1 MLVKVMATTGILFLL
16 TIAVVCG
23 FCHVK
28 RREKT
33 LKELYQWLQDL
44 AVYLILVSAIL
55 QALPQESYQKYI
67 RFFSG
72 LVLIILLMT
81 PLLRLTDMEDS
92 FRSRVQEQ
100 NMEQES
106 ASFLE
111 EIREKQ
117 EEGKGEMTLET
128 EEKEQIEVEEIQIG
142 E

>member
-1 MLVKVMATTGILFLL
+1 M
-16 TIAVVCG
+16 
-23 FCHVK
+23 
-28 RREKT
+28 
-33 LKELYQWLQDL
+33 KELYQWLQDL

-67 RFFSG
+67 WFFSG

>member
-1 MLVKVMATTGILFLL
+1 M
-16 TIAVVCG
+16 
-23 FCHVK
+23 
-28 RREKT
+28 
-33 LKELYQWLQDL
+33 KELYQWLQDL

-55 QALPQESYQKYI
+55 QVLPQELYQKYI

>member
-1 MLVKVMATTGILFLL
+1 M
-16 TIAVVCG
+16 
-23 FCHVK
+23 
-28 RREKT
+28 
-33 LKELYQWLQDL
+33 KELYQWLQDL

-55 QALPQESYQKYI
+55 QALPHESYQKYI

>member
-1 MLVKVMATTGILFLL
+1 M
-16 TIAVVCG
+16 
-23 FCHVK
+23 
-28 RREKT
+28 
-33 LKELYQWLQDL
+33 KELYQWLQDL

-111 EIREKQ
+111 E
-117 EEGKGEMTLET
+117 GKGEMTLET

>member
-1 MLVKVMATTGILFLL
+1 M
-16 TIAVVCG
+16 
-23 FCHVK
+23 
-28 RREKT
+28 
-33 LKELYQWLQDL
+33 KELYQWLQDL

-55 QALPQESYQKYI
+55 QALLQESYQKYI

>member
-1 MLVKVMATTGILFLL
+1 M
-16 TIAVVCG
+16 
-23 FCHVK
+23 
-28 RREKT
+28 
-33 LKELYQWLQDL
+33 KELYQWLQDL

-128 EEKEQIEVEEIQIG
+128 EEKEQIEAGLDGILADVKINGSSGFPDLEKKENCRQNSSF
-142 E
+142 

>member
-1 MLVKVMATTGILFLL
+1 M
-16 TIAVVCG
+16 
-23 FCHVK
+23 
-28 RREKT
+28 
-33 LKELYQWLQDL
+33 KELYQWLQNL

-72 LVLIILLMT
+72 LVLIILLT

>member
-1 MLVKVMATTGILFLL
+1 M
-16 TIAVVCG
+16 
-23 FCHVK
+23 
-28 RREKT
+28 
-33 LKELYQWLQDL
+33 KELYQWLQDL

-55 QALPQESYQKYI
+55 QALPKESYQKYI

>member
-1 MLVKVMATTGILFLL
+1 M
-16 TIAVVCG
+16 
-23 FCHVK
+23 
-28 RREKT
+28 
-33 LKELYQWLQDL
+33 KELYQWLQDL

-67 RFFSG
+67 RFFYG

>member
-1 MLVKVMATTGILFLL
+1 M
-16 TIAVVCG
+16 
-23 FCHVK
+23 
-28 RREKT
+28 
-33 LKELYQWLQDL
+33 KELYQWLQDL

-106 ASFLE
+106 ASFFGRNPGEAGRRKGRDDPGDGRKRADRSGGDSDWRINGSSGFPDLE
-111 EIREKQ
+111 K
-117 EEGKGEMTLET
+117 
-128 EEKEQIEVEEIQIG
+128 KENCRQNSSF
-142 E
+142 

>member
-1 MLVKVMATTGILFLL
+1 M
-16 TIAVVCG
+16 
-23 FCHVK
+23 
-28 RREKT
+28 
-33 LKELYQWLQDL
+33 KELYQWLQDL

-106 ASFLE
+106 ASFWKNPGE
-111 EIREKQ
+111 AGRR
-117 EEGKGEMTLET
+117 KGRDDPGDGR
-128 EEKEQIEVEEIQIG
+128 KG
-142 E
+142 AD

>member
-1 MLVKVMATTGILFLL
+1 M
-16 TIAVVCG
+16 
-23 FCHVK
+23 
-28 RREKT
+28 
-33 LKELYQWLQDL
+33 KELYQWLQDL

-67 RFFSG
+67 LFFSG

>member
-1 MLVKVMATTGILFLL
+1 M
-16 TIAVVCG
+16 
-23 FCHVK
+23 
-28 RREKT
+28 
-33 LKELYQWLQDL
+33 KELYQWLQDL

-55 QALPQESYQKYI
+55 QALPQEYI

>member
-1 MLVKVMATTGILFLL
+1 M
-16 TIAVVCG
+16 
-23 FCHVK
+23 
-28 RREKT
+28 
-33 LKELYQWLQDL
+33 KELYQWLQDL

-67 RFFSG
+67 RCFSG

>member
-1 MLVKVMATTGILFLL
+1 ME
-16 TIAVVCG
+16 AVD
-23 FCHVK
+23 FRIWKK
-28 RREKT
+28 RKT
-33 LKELYQWLQDL
+33 AGKTAAFDP
-44 AVYLILVSAIL
+44 AFGRILVSAIL

>member
-1 MLVKVMATTGILFLL
+1 M
-16 TIAVVCG
+16 
-23 FCHVK
+23 
-28 RREKT
+28 
-33 LKELYQWLQDL
+33 KELYQWLQDL

-55 QALPQESYQKYI
+55 QSLPQESYQKYI

>member
-1 MLVKVMATTGILFLL
+1 M
-16 TIAVVCG
+16 
-23 FCHVK
+23 
-28 RREKT
+28 
-33 LKELYQWLQDL
+33 KELYQWLQDL

-117 EEGKGEMTLET
+117 EEGKGEN
-128 EEKEQIEVEEIQIG
+128 G
-142 E
+142 DCS

>member
-1 MLVKVMATTGILFLL
+1 M
-16 TIAVVCG
+16 
-23 FCHVK
+23 
-28 RREKT
+28 
-33 LKELYQWLQDL
+33 KELYQWLQDL

-55 QALPQESYQKYI
+55 PALPQESYQKYI

>member
-1 MLVKVMATTGILFLL
+1 M
-16 TIAVVCG
+16 
-23 FCHVK
+23 
-28 RREKT
+28 
-33 LKELYQWLQDL
+33 KELYQWLQDL

-55 QALPQESYQKYI
+55 QGLPQESYQKYI

-72 LVLIILLMT
+72 LVLILLLMT

-117 EEGKGEMTLET
+117 QEGKGEMTLAT

>member
-1 MLVKVMATTGILFLL
+1 M
-16 TIAVVCG
+16 
-23 FCHVK
+23 
-28 RREKT
+28 
-33 LKELYQWLQDL
+33 KELYQWLQDL

-67 RFFSG
+67 RIFSG

>member
-1 MLVKVMATTGILFLL
+1 M
-16 TIAVVCG
+16 
-23 FCHVK
+23 
-28 RREKT
+28 
-33 LKELYQWLQDL
+33 KELYQWLQDL

-117 EEGKGEMTLET
+117 EEGKGRDDPGDGRKRADRCGGDSDWRINGSSGFPDLEK
-128 EEKEQIEVEEIQIG
+128 KENCRQNSSF
-142 E
+142 

>member
-1 MLVKVMATTGILFLL
+1 M
-16 TIAVVCG
+16 
-23 FCHVK
+23 
-28 RREKT
+28 
-33 LKELYQWLQDL
+33 
-44 AVYLILVSAIL
+44 LVSAIL
-55 QALPQESYQKYI
+55 PALPQESYQKYI

-72 LVLIILLMT
+72 RVLIILLMT

>member
-1 MLVKVMATTGILFLL
+1 M
-16 TIAVVCG
+16 
-23 FCHVK
+23 
-28 RREKT
+28 
-33 LKELYQWLQDL
+33 KELYQWLQDL
-44 AVYLILVSAIL
+44 AVYMILVSAIL
-55 QALPQESYQKYI
+55 QALPQELYQKYI

-111 EIREKQ
+111 E
-117 EEGKGEMTLET
+117 TLET

>member
-1 MLVKVMATTGILFLL
+1 M
-16 TIAVVCG
+16 
-23 FCHVK
+23 
-28 RREKT
+28 
-33 LKELYQWLQDL
+33 KELYQWLQDL

-67 RFFSG
+67 QFFSG

>member
-1 MLVKVMATTGILFLL
+1 M
-16 TIAVVCG
+16 
-23 FCHVK
+23 
-28 RREKT
+28 
-33 LKELYQWLQDL
+33 KELYQWLQDL

-55 QALPQESYQKYI
+55 QVLPQESYQKYI

>member
-1 MLVKVMATTGILFLL
+1 M
-16 TIAVVCG
+16 
-23 FCHVK
+23 
-28 RREKT
+28 
-33 LKELYQWLQDL
+33 KELYQWLQDL

-55 QALPQESYQKYI
+55 QALPQESYQKNI

>member
-1 MLVKVMATTGILFLL
+1 M
-16 TIAVVCG
+16 
-23 FCHVK
+23 
-28 RREKT
+28 
-33 LKELYQWLQDL
+33 KELYQWLQDL

-128 EEKEQIEVEEIQIG
+128 EEKEQIGSGGDSDWRINGSSGFPDLEKKENCRQNSSF
-142 E
+142 

>member
-1 MLVKVMATTGILFLL
+1 M
-16 TIAVVCG
+16 
-23 FCHVK
+23 
-28 RREKT
+28 
-33 LKELYQWLQDL
+33 KELYQWLQDL

-67 RFFSG
+67 RFFFG

>member
-1 MLVKVMATTGILFLL
+1 M
-16 TIAVVCG
+16 
-23 FCHVK
+23 
-28 RREKT
+28 
-33 LKELYQWLQDL
+33 KELYQWLQDL

-55 QALPQESYQKYI
+55 HALPQESYQKYI

>member
-1 MLVKVMATTGILFLL
+1 M
-16 TIAVVCG
+16 
-23 FCHVK
+23 
-28 RREKT
+28 
-33 LKELYQWLQDL
+33 KELYQWLQDL

-55 QALPQESYQKYI
+55 QALQQESYQKYI

>member
-1 MLVKVMATTGILFLL
+1 M
-16 TIAVVCG
+16 
-23 FCHVK
+23 
-28 RREKT
+28 
-33 LKELYQWLQDL
+33 KELYQWLQDL

-92 FRSRVQEQ
+92 FRSRVQE
-100 NMEQES
+100 N
-106 ASFLE
+106 
-111 EIREKQ
+111 REKQ

>member
-1 MLVKVMATTGILFLL
+1 M
-16 TIAVVCG
+16 
-23 FCHVK
+23 
-28 RREKT
+28 
-33 LKELYQWLQDL
+33 KELYQWLQDL

-67 RFFSG
+67 RFLSG

>member
-1 MLVKVMATTGILFLL
+1 M
-16 TIAVVCG
+16 
-23 FCHVK
+23 
-28 RREKT
+28 
-33 LKELYQWLQDL
+33 KELYQWLQDL

-55 QALPQESYQKYI
+55 QALPQESYQNYI

>member
-1 MLVKVMATTGILFLL
+1 M
-16 TIAVVCG
+16 
-23 FCHVK
+23 
-28 RREKT
+28 
-33 LKELYQWLQDL
+33 KELYQWLQDL

-55 QALPQESYQKYI
+55 QVLPQESYQKYI

-128 EEKEQIEVEEIQIG
+128 EEK
-142 E
+142 

>member
-1 MLVKVMATTGILFLL
+1 M
-16 TIAVVCG
+16 
-23 FCHVK
+23 
-28 RREKT
+28 
-33 LKELYQWLQDL
+33 KELYQWLQDL

-72 LVLIILLMT
+72 LVLIILLM
-81 PLLRLTDMEDS
+81 TDMEDS